1 MNKYSIILPVRNG
14 GEYVKACINS
24 ILSQTL
30 QDFNLLVLDN
40 CSTDGTSEWLAS
52 LNNEKI
58 IIFPANKPLT
68 IEENWGRI
76 KDISKNEFIT
86 LIGHD
91 DLLYPD
97 FLENIDNLIN
107 KFPAAGLYHTHFNF
121 INSAGKIIRSCKPMP
136 AFFSFNKLLGGFLTQ
151 SVDSM
156 GTGYVMRAKDYD
168 EVGGIP
174 VKYPNLLFA
183 DFELWLSLADKGG
196 MAVSGNNCFAF
207 RVHLS
212 TTGISPDFKLHKAL
226 ELYVDFLIKQK
237 QDDKE
242 KEHIIAEH
250 ANQLLL
256 FYCKGFCH
264 RLLRSEQSKRNEIT
278 VSGFINQ
285 TKSLAKKLGI
295 AKAYHPENIASIKL
309 ALLIDSSKILRSLFI
324 LFKKIYP
331 KPFF

>member
-1 MNKYSIILPVRNG
+1 MKYSIILPVRNG
-14 GEYVKACINS
+14 GEYVKACVNT

-40 CSTDGTSEWLAS
+40 CSTDGTSEWLTS
-52 LNNEKI
+52 LQNEKI
-58 IIFPANKPLT
+58 ILFPADKPLT

-97 FLENIDNLIN
+97 FLENIENLI
-107 KFPAAGLYHTHFNF
+107 KAFPAAGLYHSQFHF
-121 INSAGKIIRSCKPMP
+121 IDADGKVIRSSKPMP
-136 AFFSFNKLLGGFLTQ
+136 AFFTFNELLTGFLTQ

-168 EVGGIP
+168 AVGGIP

-196 MAVSGNNCFAF
+196 MAVAESNCFAF
-207 RVHLS
+207 RVHNG
-212 TTGISPDFKLHKAL
+212 TTGTSPDVKLHKAL
-226 ELYVDFLIKQK
+226 ELYVDFLVKQK
-237 QDDKE
+237 NDHKE
-242 KEHIIAEH
+242 KEQIIAEH

-264 RLLRSEQSKRNEIT
+264 RLLRTEQSKRNGIT
-278 VSGFINQ
+278 VNSFINQ

-295 AKAYHPENIASIKL
+295 EKTYHPENIPSIKM
-309 ALLIDSSKILRSLFI
+309 AVLIDSSKILRSLFI
-324 LFKKIYP
+324 LVKKIYP
-331 KPFF
+331 KPFV